1 MFSQEPHCTYRKSPL
16 ADVICQLRYPEIL
29 MIAAQSPAAFQE
41 AIRHTFPKY
50 DLSKVPQP
58 GQQEP
63 IVNHRFASLDG
74 KWQVNLTSKFLSL
87 TCSEYHNWEEFA
99 KMLDLPLA
107 AFIKTYAPSCF
118 ERVGLRYLN
127 FVSRRDLDL
136 EGVPFRELFQPCYLG
151 ILAEDDVN
159 EAGTTRCCVDVELNL
174 PGGCK
179 GKIHAGPGLVRRN
192 GQQDPEIKF
201 VFDQDLS
208 MSSNV
213 PVQYS
218 AGALHTLHAQSF
230 PIFRGAVTDRLHEAM
245 EPIDE

>member
-41 AIRHTFPKY
+41 AVRHTFPKY

-127 FVSRRDLDL
+127 FVSRRDLGLD
-136 EGVPFRELFQPCYLG
+136 GVSFRELFQPCYLG

-159 EAGTTRCCVDVELNL
+159 EASTTRCCVDVELNL

-192 GQQDPEIKF
+192 GQQDLEIKF
-201 VFDQDLS
+201 VFDDVIERVAKYIEQH
-208 MSSNV
+208 NNENGEE
-213 PVQYS
+213 VQGVGQKVFS
-218 AGALHTLHAQSF
+218 T
-230 PIFRGAVTDRLHEAM
+230 
-245 EPIDE
+245 